1 MKMGGGVSRI
11 IYNLSKGAKYCKL
24 SVKRDI
30 HAVIGQSIRI
40 FSFIYNAHNMH
51 IAYFYNNICT

>member
-51 IAYFYNNICT
+51 VAYFYKHICT